1 MIQSRYV
8 FFAFLAL
15 SFLLADV
22 EATELVSD
30 GSIFSPNK
38 GAVSLCCNDH
48 PVVGVC
54 VNRNCNKWFTTTV
67 VFKVVTLRLVDIART
82 KLVDYKLNVHFLLIP
97 KSDNNNK
104 QYFLLFHISNNY
116 KLQLNK

>member
-38 GAVSLCCNDH
+38 GAASLCCNDH
-48 PVVGVC
+48 SVFGVC
-54 VNRNCNKWFTTTV
+54 VDRNCNKWCRQGCASKRGGFC
-67 VFKVVTLRLVDIART
+67 KK
-82 KLVDYKLNVHFLLIP
+82 KLTNIVCHCYC
-97 KSDNNNK
+97 
-104 QYFLLFHISNNY
+104 
-116 KLQLNK
+116 

>member
-54 VNRNCNKWFTTTV
+54 VKINIATNG

>member
-38 GAVSLCCNDH
+38 GAASLCCNDH
-48 PVVGVC
+48 SVFGVC
-54 VNRNCNKWFTTTV
+54 V
-67 VFKVVTLRLVDIART
+67 
-82 KLVDYKLNVHFLLIP
+82 
-97 KSDNNNK
+97 
-104 QYFLLFHISNNY
+104 
-116 KLQLNK
+116 